1 MRLQPAT
8 SSVLPCPFCAN
19 PMSCRLRA
27 PDALPAQTV
36 ELTFACEDCGTE
48 LTGVRRQVKIATA
61 A

>member
-1 MRLQPAT
+1 
-8 SSVLPCPFCAN
+8 
-19 PMSCRLRA
+19 MSCRLRA